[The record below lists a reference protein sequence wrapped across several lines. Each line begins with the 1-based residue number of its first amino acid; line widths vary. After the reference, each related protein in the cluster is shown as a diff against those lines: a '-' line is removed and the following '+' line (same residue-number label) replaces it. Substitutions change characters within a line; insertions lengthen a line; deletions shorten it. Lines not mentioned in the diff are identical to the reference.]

1 MPYDVMATGQTP
13 ALIIYLLDIS
23 ASMSK
28 PLGAG
33 RRVDVVM
40 AALSATLR
48 QMIYRSTKGS
58 RIAPRY
64 RVALYAYSDVV
75 YDLLGGARPV
85 NEIASLG
92 VPDLSPLRTT
102 ETAKAFLKAEELLQT
117 ELPNLHNCPAPL
129 ICHMTDAEYDA
140 YGGDPAPIAQRI
152 MQMRVPDGSVLIENI
167 FVSEDILPDPIGDL
181 FQWQGVLPTTPLIN
195 PYAQKL
201 RALSSPIPE
210 SYRAMLLESG
220 YHLAPGAL
228 MLLPGTNPEIVGL
241 GFQMSAATRA

>member
-1 MPYDVMATGQTP
+1 MPYDIMATGQTP

-33 RRVDVVM
+33 RRIDVVID
-40 AALSATLR
+40 ALSAALR
-48 QMIYRSTKGS
+48 QMIYRSTKGT

-102 ETAKAFLKAEELLQT
+102 ETAKAFLKAEELLQI
-117 ELPNLHNCPAPL
+117 ELPTLQNCPAPL
-129 ICHMTDAEYDA
+129 ICHMTDAEYHD
-140 YGGDPAPIAQRI
+140 YGGDPEPIAQRI
-152 MQMRVPDGSVLIENI
+152 MRMRVPDGPVLIENI
-167 FVSEDILPDPIGDL
+167 FVSENILPDPITDP
-181 FQWQGVLPTTPLIN
+181 FQWPGVTASTPLTN

-201 RALSSPIPE
+201 RALSSAIPE
-210 SYRAMLLESG
+210 SYRAMLMESG

-228 MLLPGTNPEIVGL
+228 MLLPGTNPEMVGL
-241 GFQMSAATRA
+241 GFQMSTSTRA